1 MDPRLSLALRLWA
14 GAALVAAPLLTCH
27 VARGVLTAVLVAP
40 RVAVLA
46 TILAGDRRA

>member
-27 VARGVLTAVLVAP
+27 VARGVLTAAL
-40 RVAVLA
+40 VAVLA